1 MKYCPICNAKY
12 EDSVSFCATDGE
24 VLEEDVTSLVDSTL
38 DGQYHIEAMLGKGG
52 MGAVYRA
59 RHILLGDRVAIKVLP
74 PQMRNNAEWLRRFR
88 REGQA
93 ARRFRHPNSVQVY
106 DLRTTPDGMTYM
118 VMEYVEGRTLD
129 AELKDKGRFTPREAF
144 ETLEPITSVLNA
156 AHAQGVVHR
165 DLKPENI
172 MMGKPVDGQPVVK
185 LLDLGI
191 AKISDIAGGSGQ
203 ASPGTTALTVAG
215 QILGTPYYMSPEQWG
230 EVQRDRK
237 EEIDGRADIYSLG
250 AVFYELVAGR
260 KPFMG
265 LTLAELRGQHVKAM
279 PQPLHEFMTDVPQGF
294 SLAIQRALSKDRGDR
309 QATAGEFANELRGSL
324 GMPQLSTTG
333 SSLSTSSPDAQNVSQ
348 TGAATAPPPASAPT
362 TMGQPPEARQTG
374 TDVAAPTMVTM
385 DAPPRPPDQGA
396 APWAN
401 QPPQSY
407 TGQQSQPPSSSTS
420 PVVGSST
427 ANDASQGAPPMP
439 TMMTGGGTAPP
450 VYGQS
455 GASYASSGPAQTP
468 SYTPAPSQAQ
478 PKGRSLV
485 LPIVG
490 GVLVLLLLVGGVGA
504 FFIYKSM
511 SAGGST
517 DNKDGTDKPVV
528 TDTGDKK
535 TDDTSKPAVATVEAV
550 RYALE
555 VEKTKGGERARV
567 AGTVPLASG
576 QTFKFHFTSKED
588 GYLYIVGPG
597 PGNVPMTFLTAK
609 PVKQS
614 GVKNNEAQADTDYE
628 FPYGDGNWIT
638 LDQNEGTE
646 DYTVIFST
654 EPLETP
660 AFLSQLAGKTLTE
673 EEQSEFFN
681 FVGQYKAN
689 APTVDVSQGEAADP
703 FVSIKVPEGRKAG
716 EPIIFTV
723 RIEHK

>member
-1 MKYCPICNAKY
+1 MKYCPICSAKY
-12 EDSVSFCATDGE
+12 EDSISFCAVDGE
-24 VLEEDVTSLVDSTL
+24 VLEDDPTSIVDSTL

-52 MGAVYRA
+52 MGAVFRA

-106 DLRTTPDGMTYM
+106 DLRTTPEGMTYM

-129 AELKDKGRFTPREAF
+129 AELKERGRFTPRDAF
-144 ETLEPITSVLNA
+144 EILEPITSVLNA

-172 MMGKPVDGQPVVK
+172 MIGKPVDGQPVVK

-191 AKISDIAGGSGQ
+191 AKISDIAGGSGG

-250 AVFYELVAGR
+250 AVFYELVSGR

-279 PQPLHEFMTDVPQGF
+279 PQPLHEFMTDVPAGF
-294 SLAIQRALSKDRGDR
+294 GHAIQRALSKDRSDR
-309 QATAGEFANELRGSL
+309 QATAGEFANELRASL
-324 GMPQLSTTG
+324 GLPQLSSTG
-333 SSLSTSSPDAQNVSQ
+333 SSLSTSSPDASQ
-348 TGAATAPPPASAPT
+348 TGAASGQPQGGAPA
-362 TMGQPPEARQTG
+362 TMGPPEVRQTG
-374 TDVAAPTMVTM
+374 TDVAAPTMLTM
-385 DAPPRPPDQGA
+385 ESPPRPPDNA
-396 APWAN
+396 PAPWAN
-401 QPPQSY
+401 QPPPQY
-407 TGQQSQPPSSSTS
+407 TGQQPSQPSSSTS
-420 PVVGSST
+420 PVVSSST
-427 ANDASQGAPPMP
+427 ANNAPQNAPMP
-439 TMMTGGGTAPP
+439 TMMTSGGAAP
-450 VYGQS
+450 
-455 GASYASSGPAQTP
+455 SYAQAGVSYAPGAPQQTP
-468 SYTPAPSQAQ
+468 SYTAAPAAPSG
-478 PKGRSLV
+478 GRSLV

-490 GVLVLLLLVGGVGA
+490 GVLVLLLVVGGAGSY
-504 FFIYKSM
+504 FIYKGM
-511 SAGGST
+511 SSGGSST
-517 DNKDGTDKPVV
+517 DTKSGTDKPIG

-535 TDDTSKPAVATVEAV
+535 TDDNTKPAVATVEAV
-550 RYALE
+550 RYSLE
-555 VEKTKGGERARV
+555 IEKTKGGERVFV
-567 AGTVPLASG
+567 AGTVPLASN
-576 QTFKFHFTSKED
+576 QTFKFHFTPTED

-614 GVKNNEAQADTDYE
+614 GVTSNEAASGTDFE
-628 FPYGDGNWIT
+628 FPAGDGNWIT
-638 LDQNEGTE
+638 LDQNPGTE

-660 AFLSQLAGKTLTE
+660 AFLTALAGKSLSE
-673 EEQSEFFN
+673 DEQSEFFN

-689 APTVDVSQGEAADP
+689 APTLDVSQAEAAEP

>member
-12 EDSVSFCATDGE
+12 EDSISFCATDGE
-24 VLEEDVTSLVDSTL
+24 VLEDDPTSIVDSTL
-38 DGQYHIEAMLGKGG
+38 DGQYHIEALLGKGG
-52 MGAVYRA
+52 MGAVFRA

-74 PQMRNNAEWLRRFR
+74 AQMRNNAEWLRRFR

-118 VMEYVEGRTLD
+118 VMEFVEGRTLD
-129 AELKDKGRFTPREAF
+129 AELKERGRFTPQDAF
-144 ETLEPITSVLNA
+144 ATLEPITSVLNA

-172 MMGKPVDGQPVVK
+172 MIGKPVDGQATVK

-191 AKISDIAGGSGQ
+191 AKISDLAGGS
-203 ASPGTTALTVAG
+203 ATPGTTALTVAG

-230 EVQRDRK
+230 EVPRDRK

-265 LTLAELRGQHVKAM
+265 LSLAELRGQHVKAM
-279 PQPLHEFMTDVPQGF
+279 PPPLHEFMTDVPEGY
-294 SLAIQRALSKDRGDR
+294 SRAIERSLSKDRNDR
-309 QATAGEFANELRGSL
+309 QSTAGEFANELRAAL
-324 GMPQLSTTG
+324 GLPQLSSTG
-333 SSLSTSSPDAQNVSQ
+333 SSLSTSSPDAQEVSK
-348 TGAATAPPPASAPT
+348 TNMSVPPPGAPP
-362 TMGQPPEARQTG
+362 TMGQPEARQTG
-374 TDVAAPTMVTM
+374 ADVIAPTMVTM
-385 DAPPRPPDQGA
+385 DAPPRPADNAP

-401 QPPQSY
+401 QPQPSGQPSQSP
-407 TGQQSQPPSSSTS
+407 PPSSSTS
-420 PVVGSST
+420 PIVGSST
-427 ANDASQGAPPMP
+427 ASNAAQDAPMP
-439 TMMTGGGTAPP
+439 TMMTGGGAPP
-450 VYGQS
+450 YAQSASYGQS
-455 GASYASSGPAQTP
+455 ASYAPGAPQQTP
-468 SYTPAPSQAQ
+468 SYAPVPPAGTQ

-490 GVLVLLLLVGGVGA
+490 GVLLLLVLVGGAGG
-504 FFIYKSM
+504 FFIWKSM
-511 SAGGST
+511 SG
-517 DNKDGTDKPVV
+517 GTDKKTGTDQPVIS
-528 TDTGDKK
+528 DTGDKK
-535 TDDTSKPAVATVEAV
+535 TGDTTKPAVATVEAM
-550 RYALE
+550 RYDLE

-567 AGTVPLASG
+567 ANVVPLASG
-576 QTFKFHFTSKED
+576 QTFKFHFTPTED

-614 GVKNNEAQADTDYE
+614 GVTSNEAAAGTDFE
-628 FPYGDGNWIT
+628 FPNGEGNWIT
-638 LDQNEGTE
+638 LDQNPGTE
-646 DYTVIFST
+646 DYTVIFSK
-654 EPLETP
+654 EPLIVP
-660 AFLSQLAGKTLTE
+660 AFLTALAGKTLTE

-689 APTVDVSQGEAADP
+689 APTVDVSQGEADYP
-703 FVSIKVPEGRKAG
+703 FVSIKVPESRKTG
-716 EPIIFTV
+716 EPVIFTV

>member
-1 MKYCPICNAKY
+1 MKYCPICNTKY
-12 EDSVSFCATDGE
+12 EDSISFCATDGE
-24 VLEEDVTSLVDSTL
+24 VLEDDPTSIVDSTL

-52 MGAVYRA
+52 MGAVFRA

-74 PQMRNNAEWLRRFR
+74 AQMRNNAEWLRRFR

-118 VMEYVEGRTLD
+118 VMEFVEGRTLD
-129 AELKDKGRFTPREAF
+129 AELKERGRFTPQDAF
-144 ETLEPITSVLNA
+144 RTLEPITSVLNA

-172 MMGKPVDGQPVVK
+172 MIGKPVDGQPVVK

-191 AKISDIAGGSGQ
+191 AKISDLAGGSGGT
-203 ASPGTTALTVAG
+203 PGTTALTVAG

-230 EVQRDRK
+230 EVPRDRK

-260 KPFMG
+260 KPFIG

-279 PQPLHEFMTDVPQGF
+279 PQPLHEFMQDVPEGF
-294 SLAIQRALSKDRGDR
+294 SRAIQRALSKDRGDR
-309 QATAGEFANELRGSL
+309 QATAGDFANELRASL
-324 GMPQLSTTG
+324 GLPQLSSTG
-333 SSLSTSSPDAQNVSQ
+333 SSLSSADAQGASSTNVS
-348 TGAATAPPPASAPT
+348 APPAGSPS
-362 TMGQPPEARQTG
+362 MDQPPARPTG
-374 TDVAAPTMVTM
+374 HDVVAPTMLTM
-385 DAPPRPPDQGA
+385 DAPQRPPDTGP

-401 QPPQSY
+401 QPPPQ
-407 TGQQSQPPSSSTS
+407 GAPPSSYTS
-420 PVVGSST
+420 PVVSNST
-427 ANDASQGAPPMP
+427 ASNTSPQNAPMP
-439 TMMTGGGTAPP
+439 TMMTGGASP
-450 VYGQS
+450 YAQS
-455 GASYASSGPAQTP
+455 GSYAPGATPQAPP
-468 SYTPAPSQAQ
+468 SYTPGAAQ
-478 PKGRSLV
+478 PAKRSLV

-490 GVLVLLLLVGGVGA
+490 GVLLLLLLVGGVGGFLA
-504 FFIYKSM
+504 WRSLRSEPEKK
-511 SAGGST
+511 T
-517 DNKDGTDKPVV
+517 EQPVIG
-528 TDTGDKK
+528 DTGDKK
-535 TDDTSKPAVATVEAV
+535 EETTKPAVNKVEAV
-550 RYALE
+550 RYSLE

-567 AGTVPLASG
+567 AGVVPLASG
-576 QTFKFHFTSKED
+576 QTFKFHFTPTTD

-614 GVKNNEAQADTDYE
+614 GVTTNQAGANTDFE
-628 FPYGDGNWIT
+628 FPRGDGNWIT
-638 LDQNEGTE
+638 LDQTEGTE
-646 DYTVIFST
+646 DYTVIFSKQ
-654 EPLETP
+654 PLIVP
-660 AFLSQLAGKTLTE
+660 SFLTALAGKELSE
-673 EEQSEFFN
+673 DEQSEFFN

-703 FVSIKVPEGRKAG
+703 FVSIKVPEGRADS
-716 EPIIFTV
+716 EPVIFTV

>member
-1 MKYCPICNAKY
+1 MKICPICNAKY
-12 EDSVSFCATDGE
+12 EDTVSFCAVDGE

-118 VMEYVEGRTLD
+118 VMEFVEGRTLD
-129 AELKDKGRFTPREAF
+129 AELKERGRFTPREAF
-144 ETLEPITSVLNA
+144 EILEPITSVLNA

-172 MMGKPVDGQPVVK
+172 MIGKPVDGQAVVK

-191 AKISDIAGGSGQ
+191 AKISDLAGGSGA

-230 EVQRDRK
+230 EVPRDRK

-250 AVFYELVAGR
+250 AVFYELVSGR

-279 PQPLHEFMTDVPQGF
+279 PQPLHEFMTDVPAGF
-294 SLAIQRALSKDRGDR
+294 GQAVQRALSKDRGDR
-309 QATAGEFANELRGSL
+309 QATAGEFANELRASL
-324 GMPQLSTTG
+324 GLPQLSSTG
-333 SSLSTSSPDAQNVSQ
+333 SSLAASSPDASK
-348 TGAATAPPPASAPT
+348 TSASAPPAGAST
-362 TMGQPPEARQTG
+362 SVGQPEARQTG

-385 DAPPRPPDQGA
+385 DSPPRPPDNSP

-401 QPPQSY
+401 QPP
-407 TGQQSQPPSSSTS
+407 PSTSTS
-420 PVVGSST
+420 PVIGSST
-427 ANDASQGAPPMP
+427 SNDAGQGAPLP
-439 TMMTGGGTAPP
+439 TMMTGGAP
-450 VYGQS
+450 
-455 GASYASSGPAQTP
+455 SYAQGGAQGYAQSQSYAQGSSAPQTP
-468 SYTPAPSQAQ
+468 SYTPVPSAGAQ
-478 PKGRSLV
+478 SGGRSLV

-490 GVLVLLLLVGGVGA
+490 GVLVLLLLVGGVGG
-504 FFIYKSM
+504 FFAWKSM
-511 SAGGST
+511 SGGGSGDKKT
-517 DNKDGTDKPVV
+517 GTDQPVI

-535 TDDTSKPAVATVEAV
+535 TDDTTKPAVATVEAM

-555 VEKTKGGERARV
+555 IEKTKGGERARV

-597 PGNVPMTFLTAK
+597 PGNVPMTFLTSK

-638 LDQNEGTE
+638 LDQNPGTE
-646 DYTVIFST
+646 DYTIIFST
-654 EPLETP
+654 EPLTAP
-660 AFLSQLAGKTLTE
+660 AFLNALAGKTLTE

-689 APTVDVSQGEAADP
+689 APTLDVSQADAAEP
-703 FVSIKVPEGRKAG
+703 FVSLKVPETRKAG
-716 EPIIFTV
+716 EPLVFTV

>member
-12 EDSVSFCATDGE
+12 EDSQSFCATDGE
-24 VLEEDVTSLVDSTL
+24 VLEDDATSIVDSTL
-38 DGQYHIEAMLGKGG
+38 DGQYHVEALLGKGG

-74 PQMRNNAEWLRRFR
+74 PQMRSNAEWLRRFR

-106 DLRTTPDGMTYM
+106 DLRTTTDGMTYM
-118 VMEYVEGRTLD
+118 VMEFVEGHTLD
-129 AELKDKGRFTPREAF
+129 AELKARGRFTPQDAF
-144 ETLEPITSVLNA
+144 DTLEPITSVLNA

-172 MMGKPVDGQPVVK
+172 MIGKPVDGQATVK

-191 AKISDIAGGSGQ
+191 AKISDLAGSSG

-230 EVQRDRK
+230 EVPRDRK

-265 LTLAELRGQHVKAM
+265 LSLAELRGQHVKAM
-279 PQPLHEFMTDVPQGF
+279 PPPLHEFMTDVPEGF
-294 SLAIQRALSKDRGDR
+294 SRAIERALSKDRGDR
-309 QATAGEFANELRGSL
+309 QSTAGEFANEIRAAL
-324 GMPQLSTTG
+324 GLPQLSSTG
-333 SSLSTSSPDAQNVSQ
+333 ASLSSSSPDAKEVAKTSLGTPPAGAPPTMDQSQGRQ
-348 TGAATAPPPASAPT
+348 TGA
-362 TMGQPPEARQTG
+362 
-374 TDVAAPTMVTM
+374 DVIAPTMVTM
-385 DAPPRPPDQGA
+385 DAPPRPADSGP

-401 QPPQSY
+401 QPPPPPAGQSSP
-407 TGQQSQPPSSSTS
+407 SQPPSSSTS

-427 ANDASQGAPPMP
+427 ANNAPQGAPMP
-439 TMMTGGGTAPP
+439 TMMTGGAAPA
-450 VYGQS
+450 YSQS
-455 GASYASSGPAQTP
+455 TPYAQSASYAPGAPSQTP
-468 SYTPAPSQAQ
+468 SYAPVPAGTQSG
-478 PKGRSLV
+478 GRSLV

-490 GVLVLLLLVGGVGA
+490 GVLVLLLLVGGVGG
-504 FFIYKSM
+504 FFAWKSLSG
-511 SAGGST
+511 SADKKT
-517 DNKDGTDKPVV
+517 GTEQPVV
-528 TDTGDKK
+528 TDAGDKK
-535 TDDTSKPAVATVEAV
+535 TGDTTKPALATVEAM

-555 VEKTKGGERARV
+555 VEKTKGGERALV

-576 QTFKFHFTSKED
+576 QTFKFHFTPTED
-588 GYLYIVGPG
+588 GYLYIIGPG

-614 GVKNNEAQADTDYE
+614 GVTSNEAETGTDFE
-628 FPYGDGNWIT
+628 FPKGEGNWIT
-638 LDQNEGTE
+638 LDQNSGTE
-646 DYTVIFST
+646 DYTIIFSK
-654 EPLETP
+654 EPLIVP
-660 AFLSQLAGKTLTE
+660 NFLTTLAGKTLTE

-689 APTVDVSQGEAADP
+689 APTVDVSQGEAAEP
-703 FVSIKVPEGRKAG
+703 FVSIKVPEGRKSG
-716 EPIIFTV
+716 EPVIFTV

>member
-129 AELKDKGRFTPREAF
+129 AELKEKGRFTPQEAF
-144 ETLEPITSVLNA
+144 QTLEPITSVLNA

-172 MMGKPVDGQPVVK
+172 MIGKPVDGQAVVK

-191 AKISDIAGGSGQ
+191 AKISDLAGGSGA

-230 EVQRDRK
+230 EVPRDRK
-237 EEIDGRADIYSLG
+237 EEVDGRADIYSLG
-250 AVFYELVAGR
+250 AVFYELISGR

-309 QATAGEFANELRGSL
+309 QATAGEFANELRSSL
-324 GMPQLSTTG
+324 GMAQLSSTG
-333 SSLSTSSPDAQNVSQ
+333 SSLSTSAPDAQGSSASQ
-348 TGAATAPPPASAPT
+348 TGVSAPPAGTPPT
-362 TMGQPPEARQTG
+362 LGQPEVRQTG

-385 DAPPRPPDQGA
+385 DAPPRPPDSSP

-401 QPPQSY
+401 QPPPQTH

-420 PVVGSST
+420 PVVGSAT
-427 ANDASQGAPPMP
+427 ANNAPANAAMP
-439 TMMTGGGTAPP
+439 TMMTGGAAAPA
-450 VYGQS
+450 YGQS
-455 GASYASSGPAQTP
+455 GASYATGAPAQTP
-468 SYTPAPSQAQ
+468 SYTPAPQQAQ
-478 PKGRSLV
+478 QGGRSLV

-490 GVLVLLLLVGGVGA
+490 GVLVLLLLVGGAGSY
-504 FFIYKSM
+504 FIYKSM
-511 SAGGST
+511 SGGGSA
-517 DNKDGTDKPVV
+517 DKNGTDKPVV
-528 TDTGDKK
+528 ADTGDKK
-535 TDDTSKPAVATVEAV
+535 TGDSTKPAAATVEAM

-555 VEKTKGGERARV
+555 VEQTKGGERARV

-576 QTFKFHFTSKED
+576 QTFKFHFTATEE

-597 PGNVPMTFLTAK
+597 PGNVPMTFLTSK

-638 LDQNEGTE
+638 LDQNPGTE
-646 DYTVIFST
+646 DYTIIFST
-654 EPLETP
+654 EPLESPT
-660 AFLSQLAGKTLTE
+660 FLTQLAGKTLTE
-673 EEQSEFFN
+673 GEQSEFFN

-689 APTVDVSQGEAADP
+689 APTVDVSQGGAADP

>member
-24 VLEEDVTSLVDSTL
+24 VLEEDVTSLVDATL

-118 VMEYVEGRTLD
+118 VMEFVEGRTLD

-172 MMGKPVDGQPVVK
+172 MIGKPVDGQPVIK

-191 AKISDIAGGSGQ
+191 AKISDIAGSGA

-260 KPFMG
+260 KPFIG

-279 PQPLHEFMTDVPQGF
+279 PQPLHEFMTDVPEGF
-294 SLAIQRALSKDRGDR
+294 SRAIQKALSKDRGDR
-309 QATAGEFANELRGSL
+309 QSTAGEFANELRASL
-324 GMPQLSTTG
+324 GMPQLSNTG
-333 SSLSTSSPDAQNVSQ
+333 SSFSAPVTGVHEVVKTGEPPAGASTS
-348 TGAATAPPPASAPT
+348 AA
-362 TMGQPPEARQTG
+362 PPEAKQTG
-374 TDVAAPTMVTM
+374 TDVAAATMVTM
-385 DAPPRPPDQGA
+385 DAPPRPPDNA
-396 APWAN
+396 PAPWAN
-401 QPPQSY
+401 QSQGA
-407 TGQQSQPPSSSTS
+407 GQQQPSSSTS
-420 PVVGSST
+420 PIVGSST
-427 ANDASQGAPPMP
+427 ANNAPPQQAAPMP
-439 TMMTGGGTAPP
+439 TMMTGANSMQGYSQSSPSYATGAQQPPPSYAPVP
-450 VYGQS
+450 QTGPQS
-455 GASYASSGPAQTP
+455 G
-468 SYTPAPSQAQ
+468 
-478 PKGRSLV
+478 GRSLV

-504 FFIYKSM
+504 FFAYRSM
-511 SAGGST
+511 SGG
-517 DNKDGTDKPVV
+517 KDTKTTETDKPVIS
-528 TDTGDKK
+528 DTGDKK
-535 TDDTSKPAVATVEAV
+535 KDDTTKPAVATVEAM

-555 VEKTKGGERARV
+555 IEKTKGGERARV

-597 PGNVPMTFLTAK
+597 PGNVPMTFLTSK

-628 FPYGDGNWIT
+628 FPYGEGNWIT
-638 LDQNEGTE
+638 LDQNPGTE
-646 DYTVIFST
+646 DYTIIFST
-654 EPLETP
+654 EPLIAP
-660 AFLSQLAGKTLTE
+660 AFLNSLAGKTLSE
-673 EEQSEFFN
+673 DEQSEFFN

-689 APTVDVSQGEAADP
+689 APTLDVSQADAAEP
-703 FVSIKVPEGRKAG
+703 YVSLKVPEGRKEG
-716 EPIIFTV
+716 EPVVFTV

>member
-12 EDSVSFCATDGE
+12 EDSISFCATDGE
-24 VLEEDVTSLVDSTL
+24 VLEEDVTSLVDATL

-129 AELKDKGRFTPREAF
+129 AELKERGRLSPRDAF
-144 ETLEPITSVLNA
+144 QILEPITSVLNA

-172 MMGKPVDGQPVVK
+172 MIGKPVDGQAVVK

-191 AKISDIAGGSGQ
+191 AKISELAGSSGS
-203 ASPGTTALTVAG
+203 SPGTTALTVAG

-230 EVQRDRK
+230 EVPRDRK

-260 KPFMG
+260 KPFIG

-279 PQPLHEFMTDVPQGF
+279 PQPLHEFMQDVPEGF
-294 SLAIQRALSKDRGDR
+294 SRAIQRALSKDRGDR
-309 QATAGEFANELRGSL
+309 QATAGDFANELRASL
-324 GMPQLSTTG
+324 GLPQLSSTG
-333 SSLSTSSPDAQNVSQ
+333 SSLSSADVQGTGGSSSTGVS
-348 TGAATAPPPASAPT
+348 GPPPGTPS
-362 TMGQPPEARQTG
+362 TMDQPLPRPTG
-374 TDVAAPTMVTM
+374 TDVVAPTMMTV
-385 DAPPRPPDQGA
+385 DAPQRPPDAGP

-401 QPPQSY
+401 QPPPQ
-407 TGQQSQPPSSSTS
+407 GSQGSASSTS
-420 PVVGSST
+420 PVVSSAT
-427 ANDASQGAPPMP
+427 SNNVPQQGAPMP
-439 TMMTGGGTAPP
+439 TMMTGGASP
-450 VYGQS
+450 YSQS
-455 GASYASSGPAQTP
+455 ASYAPGAAP
-468 SYTPAPSQAQ
+468 PSQAPAYQTGAAQ
-478 PKGRSLV
+478 PAKRSLV

-490 GVLVLLLLVGGVGA
+490 GVLLLLLLVGG
-504 FFIYKSM
+504 
-511 SAGGST
+511 AGGFLAWRSLRSEPEKKT
-517 DNKDGTDKPVV
+517 VPTQVG
-528 TDTGDKK
+528 DTGDKK
-535 TDDTSKPAVATVEAV
+535 EDPTKPAVNKVEAV

-567 AGTVPLASG
+567 AGVVPLASG
-576 QTFKFHFTSKED
+576 QTFKFHFTPTEE

-614 GVKNNEAQADTDYE
+614 GVTTNQAGANTDFE
-628 FPYGDGNWIT
+628 FPRGDGNWIT
-638 LDQNEGTE
+638 LDATEGT
-646 DYTVIFST
+646 DDWTVIFSKQ
-654 EPLETP
+654 PLLVPT
-660 AFLSQLAGKTLTE
+660 FLTALAGKELSE
-673 EEQSEFFN
+673 DEQSEFFN

-703 FVSIKVPEGRKAG
+703 FVSIKVPEGRAAS

-723 RIEHK
+723 RVEHK